1 MLETLGINTIVALL
15 SGLVGYVLAI
25 QRDIRQHER
34 QLESELRL
42 TQTLRSSMTNFE
54 DQQTKTTVISQ
65 LEELTWH
72 VKEII
77 SEINEGAYDPGGRLS
92 YQVGLSHLMDH
103 LVRSWHFSKIPYDK
117 HGSFTTDE
125 WQALNIS
132 IPKLNGDYRLVE
144 PDEDVI

>member
-25 QRDIRQHER
+25 QRDTRQHER

-92 YQVGLSHLMDH
+92 
-103 LVRSWHFSKIPYDK
+103 
-117 HGSFTTDE
+117 
-125 WQALNIS
+125 
-132 IPKLNGDYRLVE
+132 
-144 PDEDVI
+144 